1 MTSLY
6 INSVSAP
13 AEIKAALQ
21 DLSKSI
27 HFTKEDT
34 KAANGHVFFGKN
46 RITNKLVAVKFYYW
60 GGKAEFHAE
69 PNQLASIASKYV
81 LPIHDAGLID
91 GTWAYFQTPAC
102 SNGDLDDILEHTS
115 ISNLGAIDFTY
126 QILDGLSHLHAK
138 RFLHRDLKPSNIYV
152 TEHNCA
158 VIGDFGSVKRIPEG
172 RSVIPASSHSLLYRP
187 PETISTNFYGIPGDI
202 YQAGMVFYQLLGG
215 YLPYDGMAWL
225 SRKELLQF
233 RSLGTPSDGDAF
245 VDQCIKGRICAGR
258 LLNFSAMPPWVPES
272 LKKIIKKAC
281 HLDSAKRF
289 QTASSF
295 MAKLHEVRPQVLD
308 WKIEDGYPVLR
319 GTPSYKIVDD
329 EGQLRVQKSSGA
341 TWRNDNSF
349 TSTDLK
355 ELVADISGRA

>member
-6 INSVSAP
+6 INGISAP

-21 DLSKSI
+21 NLSKSI

-69 PNQLASIASKYV
+69 PNQLASIESEFV

-115 ISNLGAIDFTY
+115 IGNFGAIDLTY

-152 TEHNCA
+152 TEHNKA

-187 PETISTNFYGIPGDI
+187 PETISNNVYGIPGDI
-202 YQAGMVFYQLLGG
+202 YQAGMVLYQLLGG

-225 SRKELLQF
+225 SKQELLQF
-233 RSLGTPSDGDAF
+233 RSLGTPSDEDAF
-245 VDQCIKGRICAGR
+245 VDQCIKGRICSGR
-258 LLNFSAMPPWVPES
+258 LLNFSALPPWVPNS
-272 LKKIIKKAC
+272 IIKIIKKAC

-295 MAKLHEVRPQVLD
+295 MAKLHEVRPGVLD
-308 WKIEDGYPVLR
+308 WKIEDGCPVLR
-319 GTPSYKIVDD
+319 GTPSYRIVDD
-329 EGQLRVQKSSGA
+329 GDHPHVQKSSGT

-349 TSTDLK
+349 SATELN
-355 ELVADISGRA
+355 ELVGEISAKA

>member
-13 AEIKAALQ
+13 VEIKAALH
-21 DLSKSI
+21 DLSKRI

-34 KAANGHVFFGKN
+34 KAANGYVFFGVN
-46 RITNKLVAVKFYYW
+46 RITNKSVAVKFYYW

-69 PNQLASIASKYV
+69 PNQLASIASEFV

-115 ISNLGAIDFTY
+115 IGNLGAIDFTY

-152 TEHNCA
+152 TENNNA

-187 PETISTNFYGIPGDI
+187 PETISTNVYGIQGDI
-202 YQAGMVFYQLLGG
+202 YQAGMVLYQLLGG

-225 SRKELLQF
+225 SRQELQHF
-233 RSLGTPSDGDAF
+233 RTLGTPADGESF
-245 VDQCIKGRICAGR
+245 VEQCIKGRICSGR
-258 LLNFSAMPPWVPES
+258 LLILSSMPPWVPES
-272 LKKIIKKAC
+272 LKKIVKKAC
-281 HLDSAKRF
+281 HLDATKRF

-295 MAKLHEVRPQVLD
+295 MAKLHEVRPLVLD
-308 WKIEDGYPVLR
+308 WKIEDGHPVLR
-319 GTPSYKIVDD
+319 GTPSYRIV
-329 EGQLRVQKSSGA
+329 EVGGQPHAQKSSGK
-341 TWRNDNSF
+341 TWRKDNSV
-349 TSTDLK
+349 TSTEFAK
-355 ELVADISGRA
+355 LVEEISKRA